1 PGLVNGM
8 PCTLPLTPE
17 QIADHLGLTL
27 VHLNR
32 TLRRLREERIML
44 VDRQVVIIMNLE
56 RLREFAQGL
65 PQPAEL
71 PDPVVS
77 NERMLEE
84 QRGGAEPD
92 ATLGGA
98 KTVVI

>member
-1 PGLVNGM
+1 
-8 PCTLPLTPE
+8 
-17 QIADHLGLTL
+17 
-27 VHLNR
+27 
-32 TLRRLREERIML
+32 LRRLREERIVL

-84 QRGGAEPD
+84 QRGALNLTPHP
-92 ATLGGA
+92 AVP
-98 KTVVI
+98 KRS

>member
-1 PGLVNGM
+1 
-8 PCTLPLTPE
+8 
-17 QIADHLGLTL
+17 
-27 VHLNR
+27 
-32 TLRRLREERIML
+32 
-44 VDRQVVIIMNLE
+44 MNLE

-92 ATLGGA
+92 ATLNGA